1 MGVQSVQ
8 LKVPN
13 TYTRMAETYETIFPA
28 MRLFAADAV
37 SLAPPITEKSV
48 VHDNGCGPG
57 IVTAE
62 ILSRHQCRTSLD
74 HQQQKLP
81 LQQTWQR
88 QRRSSQQQQGHHET
102 NHPRDAP
109 RIEATDI
116 SPVMAS
122 AAARR
127 GATVRSQ
134 VMDSRELFAFD
145 DAIFTHSFSNFVVLG
160 MSEADAAR
168 VVSEMRRTLKPGGV
182 AVLTA
187 WRALGY
193 LDVFEQVAARQ
204 MASSSEANIQSN
216 MGSNHDR
223 SLAQQRHRSID
234 TREAVLTERQLR
246 LALERGGF
254 PVSGKASSAPVEL
267 RSITRA
273 LPWAIWTNE
282 AYAPIRRSM
291 CDGYTRGW
299 SRVDTDRLDAAF
311 AERIARLAEE
321 GASYL
326 VTAWIAVMKKA

>member
-1 MGVQSVQ
+1 MSS
-8 LKVPN
+8 
-13 TYTRMAETYETIFPA
+13 TYTRMAETYEAIFPA

-62 ILSRHQCRTSLD
+62 ILSRHQRRPSLD
-74 HQQQKLP
+74 HQHQKPL

-88 QRRSSQQQQGHHET
+88 PRRRSQQQAHHQT
-102 NHPRDAP
+102 GHPRDAP

-116 SPVMAS
+116 SPVMVS

-127 GATVRSQ
+127 GAAVRSQ
-134 VMDSRELFAFD
+134 VMDSRELFGFD
-145 DAIFTHSFSNFVVLG
+145 DAVFTHSFSNFVVLG
-160 MSEADAAR
+160 MSEADTAR

-204 MASSSEANIQSN
+204 MAASSSEASLQSN

-223 SLAQQRHRSID
+223 SPPSQQRHRSVD

-246 LALERGGF
+246 LALELGGF
-254 PVSGKASSAPVEL
+254 PVSGKASAPVEL
-267 RSITRA
+267 RSVTRA

-311 AERIARLAEE
+311 AERVARLAEE
-321 GASYL
+321 GASYR

>member
-1 MGVQSVQ
+1 MVIQSVQ
-8 LKVPN
+8 LKMANPF
-13 TYTRMAETYETIFPA
+13 TRMAETYETIFPA

-37 SLAPPITEKSV
+37 SLAPPITAKSV

-62 ILSRHQCRTSLD
+62 ILSRHQRQATPD
-74 HQQQKLP
+74 HQLRKQP
-81 LQQTWQR
+81 LQQTWQQ
-88 QRRSSQQQQGHHET
+88 QRRRFQQQGHHQPS
-102 NHPRDAP
+102 HPPEAP

-127 GATVRSQ
+127 GPTVRSQ
-134 VMDSRELFAFD
+134 VMDSRELSGFD

-160 MSEADAAR
+160 MSEADVAR

-193 LDVFEQVAARQ
+193 LDVFEQVALQTA
-204 MASSSEANIQSN
+204 AGSEAKSN
-216 MGSNHDR
+216 TGSNHYR
-223 SLAQQRHRSID
+223 TPPQPHAGVD
-234 TREAVLTERQLR
+234 TREAVLTEWQLR

-254 PVSGKASSAPVEL
+254 PMGGNAPGPVEL
-267 RSITRA
+267 RSITRV
-273 LPWAIWTNE
+273 LPWALWTNE

-299 SRVDTDRLDAAF
+299 SRADTDRLDAAF
-311 AERIARLAEE
+311 AEHVARLAEE
-321 GASYL
+321 GASYR
-326 VTAWIAVMKKA
+326 VTAWIAVMKKT